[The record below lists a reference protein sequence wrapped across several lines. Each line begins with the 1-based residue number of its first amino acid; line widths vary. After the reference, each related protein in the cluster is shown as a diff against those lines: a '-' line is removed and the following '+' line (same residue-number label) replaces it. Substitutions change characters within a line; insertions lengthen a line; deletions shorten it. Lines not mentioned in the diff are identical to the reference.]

1 MIAALLAALALA
13 TLPAPSPSS
22 PEAAKLDAVARD
34 FVTMSLEVENY
45 DPGFVDAYYG
55 PPAWQEA
62 AKTKPR
68 TAEQLKAEAAR
79 LIAAATAI
87 DPARLSPL
95 EKKRRA
101 YLIGQSNAASV
112 RLDMAGGKFLP
123 FQDEAEQLF
132 GARPEIKPLTAYDPI
147 LAKISALA
155 PGDGD
160 LSDRVEAFYA
170 RYNIPVDRQEAVMRA
185 AIAECRRRTLAHI
198 ALPANEKFDLEFVT
212 NKPWSGYNWYKGAGH
227 SLIQVNTD
235 LPLRIGRA
243 VDLGCHEGYPGHH
256 VLNLLNEEKLTKQR
270 GWIEFTI
277 NPLYGPQS
285 LISEGSA
292 NYGIELAF
300 PGDEELKF
308 EAAVLYPLAGLD
320 PATAAAYD
328 AMRNASDALYSAQ
341 YTVADAYLAH
351 RIDRATAVAQMQK
364 YAISSKARAEQ
375 RVKFMDTYRAYIINY
390 GLGKDMV
397 RAHINKAGDQNARWK
412 AMETLLSEPS
422 VTADLN

>member
-1 MIAALLAALALA
+1 MIAALLAALQLA
-13 TLPAPSPSS
+13 TTPVPAPSS
-22 PEAAKLDAVARD
+22 PEAAKLDAIARS
-34 FVTMSLEVENY
+34 FVTLSLEVENY

-55 PPAWQEA
+55 PPEWQTA
-62 AKTKPR
+62 AKAKPR

-79 LIAAATAI
+79 LIAAANAVN
-87 DPARLSPL
+87 PARLNAI

-101 YLIGQSNAASV
+101 YLMGQSKAAAV
-112 RLDMAGGKFLP
+112 RLDMAGGKHLP
-123 FQDEAEQLF
+123 FAEEAQALF
-132 GARPEIKPLTAYDPI
+132 GATPQLKPLSSYDPI
-147 LAKISALA
+147 LARIAALA
-155 PGDGD
+155 PGEGD

-170 RYNIPVDRQEAVMRA
+170 RYNIPVDRQDAVMRA
-185 AIAECRRRTLAHI
+185 AIAECRRRTAAHI
-198 ALPANEKFDLEFVT
+198 ALPAGEKFDLEFVKD
-212 NKPWSGYNWYKGAGH
+212 KPWSGYNWYKGAGH

-256 VLNLLNEEKLTKQR
+256 LLNLLNEEKLTKGR

-300 PGDEELKF
+300 PGDEAVKF

-320 PATAAAYD
+320 PATAPAYD
-328 AMRNASDALYSAQ
+328 AMRSASDALYGAQ
-341 YTVADAYLAH
+341 YTVADAYFAG

>member
-1 MIAALLAALALA
+1 MIAALLAALQLA
-13 TLPAPSPSS
+13 ATPVPAPSS
-22 PEAAKLDAVARD
+22 PEAAKLDAIARS
-34 FVTMSLEVENY
+34 FVTLSLEVENY

-55 PPAWQEA
+55 PPEWQEA
-62 AKTKPR
+62 AKKKPR
-68 TAEQLKAEAAR
+68 TADQLKTEAGR
-79 LIAAATAI
+79 LVAAATAV
-87 DPARLSPL
+87 DPARLSPI

-101 YLIGQSNAASV
+101 YLIGQSNAAAV
-112 RLDMAGGKFLP
+112 RLNMAGGQFLP
-123 FQDEAEQLF
+123 FQEEALALF
-132 GARPEIKPLTAYDPI
+132 GAKPDIKPLSSYDPI

-155 PGDGD
+155 PGEGD

-170 RYNIPVDRQEAVMRA
+170 RYNIPEDKLDGVMRA
-185 AIAECRRRTLAHI
+185 AIAECRRRTAAHI
-198 ALPANEKFDLEFVT
+198 ALPANEKFDLEFVK

-235 LPLRIGRA
+235 LPVRIGRA

-256 VLNLLNEEKLTKQR
+256 VLNLLNEEKLTKGR

-308 EAAVLYPLAGLD
+308 EQSVLYPLAGLD
-320 PATAAAYD
+320 PSTAAAYL
-328 AMRNASDALYSAQ
+328 AMRDAADALYGAQ
-341 YTVADAYLAH
+341 YTVADAYFAG
-351 RIDRATAVAQMQK
+351 RIDRATAVAQMRK

-397 RAHINKAGDQNARWK
+397 RVHINKAGGQDARWR

>member
-1 MIAALLAALALA
+1 MIAALLAALQLA
-13 TLPAPSPSS
+13 AMPAPAPSTG
-22 PEAAKLDAVARD
+22 EAAKLDAIARS

-55 PPAWQEA
+55 PPEWQTA
-62 AKTKPR
+62 AKAKPR
-68 TAEQLKAEAAR
+68 TAAQLKAEAAR
-79 LIAAATAI
+79 LIAAANAV
-87 DPARLSPL
+87 DPARLAPI

-101 YLIGQSNAASV
+101 YLIGQSKAAAV
-112 RLDMAGGKFLP
+112 RLDMAGGKHLP
-123 FQDEAEQLF
+123 FVEEAQALF
-132 GARPEIKPLTAYDPI
+132 GAAPQIKPLASYDPI
-147 LAKISALA
+147 LARISALA
-155 PGDGD
+155 PGTGD

-170 RYNIPVDRQEAVMRA
+170 RYNIPVDRQDAVMRA
-185 AIAECRRRTLAHI
+185 AIAECRRRTAAHI
-198 ALPANEKFDLEFVT
+198 ALPAGEKFDLEFVKD
-212 NKPWSGYNWYKGAGH
+212 KPWSGYNWYKGAGH

-256 VLNLLNEEKLTKQR
+256 LLNLLNEEKLTKQR

-300 PGDEELKF
+300 PGDDALKF

-320 PATAAAYD
+320 PATAPAYD
-328 AMRNASDALYSAQ
+328 AMRRAADDLYGAQ
-341 YTVADAYLAH
+341 YTVADAYFGG

-364 YAISSKARAEQ
+364 YAISSKVRAEQ

-422 VTADLN
+422 VTADLR

>member
-1 MIAALLAALALA
+1 MIAALIAALQLAA
-13 TLPAPSPSS
+13 TPVPAPSS
-22 PEAAKLDAVARD
+22 PEAAKLDGIARS
-34 FVTMSLEVENY
+34 FVTLSLEVENY

-62 AKTKPR
+62 AKAKPR
-68 TAEQLKAEAAR
+68 TVQQLKTEAER
-79 LIAAATAI
+79 LAAAAKAV
-87 DPARLSPL
+87 DPARLSPI

-101 YLIGQSNAASV
+101 YLIGQSSAAAV
-112 RLDMAGGKFLP
+112 RLDMAGGRRLP
-123 FQDEAEQLF
+123 FPDEALALF
-132 GARPEIKPLTAYDPI
+132 GARPDLKPLSFYDPI

-155 PGDGD
+155 PGEGD

-170 RYNIPVDRQEAVMRA
+170 RYNIPEDRLDAVIRA
-185 AIAECRRRTLAHI
+185 AIAECRRRTAVHI
-198 ALPANEKFDLEFVT
+198 ALPANEKFDLEFVK
-212 NKPWSGYNWYKGAGH
+212 NKPWSGYNWYKGGGH

-235 LPLRIGRA
+235 LPVRIGRA

-256 VLNLLNEEKLTKQR
+256 VLNLLNEEKLTKGR

-300 PGDEELKF
+300 PGDDELKF
-308 EAAVLYPLAGLD
+308 EQAVLYPLAGLD
-320 PATAAAYD
+320 PKTAPAYL
-328 AMRNASDALYSAQ
+328 AMRDAADALYGAQ
-341 YTVADAYLAH
+341 YTVADAYFAG

-390 GLGKDMV
+390 GLGKERV
-397 RAHINKAGDQNARWK
+397 RAHIDKAGNADARWK

-422 VTADLN
+422 VTADLK